1 MKIQTIIIGKESNLS
16 KALLKKVDDLI
27 VISARDILKDISI
40 LSVFYDKKINI
51 IFNNFQSA
59 TQLNEII
66 SAESY
71 ILNAISVTAK
81 VLDFCK
87 NMNIKIYKIIY
98 TSSSSVYGNNILCNE
113 KDELKPLNLHASLKF
128 ANEKLIEK
136 FCTENNIDYTITR
149 VFNMYGGDDK
159 FSIISKIIQCFRNDT
174 KLTVVNNGN
183 AVRDFIYINDVV
195 DIYIK
200 LLSVKNINIVNIGTG
215 KGSSIKSI
223 LDLLKNRNIS
233 IKIDSI
239 FRDELKI
246 STADTNLLEK
256 MIGKIYFTEVESYLK
271 EELKI

>member
-27 VISARDILKDISI
+27 VISARDILKDISV

-223 LDLLKNRNIS
+223 FDLLKNHNIS
-233 IKIDSI
+233 IKMDNI
-239 FRDELKI
+239 FRDEVKI